1 MHVATSHKSHR
12 LLTTVPHPPSVV
24 PRLPSSA
31 PKAAQ
36 PTAANQTPIVS
47 PTRPVVAV
55 ATPSQIASIAPPLN
69 TTAVARSGT
78 AANRVSQTQAVVAP
92 SYATHNTTKTG
103 GAVAYATSFRKSQT
117 GLVRSY
123 VS

>member
-1 MHVATSHKSHR
+1 MHVATSHKSHH

-31 PKAAQ
+31 PRAAQ
-36 PTAANQTPIVS
+36 PTATNQVPIVS

-55 ATPSQIASIAPPLN
+55 ATPTQIVSIAPAPE
-69 TTAVARSGT
+69 TTATVRSGST
-78 AANRVSQTQAVVAP
+78 ANRVSQTQAVVAP
-92 SYATHNTTKTG
+92 SYATKNTTKTG
-103 GAVAYATSFRKSQT
+103 GAVAYATSFRSSYP
-117 GLVRSY
+117 GLVHSY